1 MEQPARPLA
10 LFDFDGTITSRDSFA
25 LFLIKTK
32 PLRFYLAGIRFLP
45 QILLFF
51 VRRYPNQNL
60 KESFLHFLLAGMP
73 DDELKH
79 RAAIFLKEE
88 IPAII
93 RPQAE
98 VTIKKLLADRTRVI
112 VITATPRLLVEPWCR
127 KMGIEILG
135 TELNFADGIFSG
147 SIDGLNCR
155 GEEKARRINE
165 LLDLKRYAPI
175 DVYGDSSGDLAMLNL
190 TSKSHQHFKP
200 FRD

>member
-10 LFDFDGTITSRDSFA
+10 LFDFDGTLTSRDSFA
-25 LFLIKTK
+25 LFLIKTR

-60 KESFLHFLLAGMP
+60 KERFLNFLLAGMHK
-73 DDELKH
+73 DELKN
-79 RAAIFLKEE
+79 RAATFVKEE
-88 IPAII
+88 IPAIM

-98 VTIKKLLADRTRVI
+98 VTIKKLLADKTRV
-112 VITATPRLLVEPWCR
+112 VVVTASPRLLVEPWCR

-135 TELNFADGIFSG
+135 TELDFADSIFTG
-147 SIDGLNCR
+147 RIDGLNCR
-155 GEEKARRINE
+155 GEEKVRRINK

-175 DVYGDSSGDLAMLNL
+175 DVYGDSSGDLAMLDL
-190 TSKSHQHFKP
+190 TSTSHQHFKP